1 LSLKFD
7 EKSMIQ
13 LNLLEIENFIIP
25 PLILKVVD
33 TNNNSWLNKNSI
45 LVTRTMEKFGKNKE
59 YYKYRMS
66 STNGSNVF

>member
-1 LSLKFD
+1 
-7 EKSMIQ
+7 MIQ

-45 LVTRTMEKFGKNKE
+45 LVTRTMEKFGKSKE

>member
-7 EKSMIQ
+7 EKSMIH
-13 LNLLEIENFIIP
+13 LNLLEIENFLIP

-45 LVTRTMEKFGKNKE
+45 LVTRTMEKFGKNNE